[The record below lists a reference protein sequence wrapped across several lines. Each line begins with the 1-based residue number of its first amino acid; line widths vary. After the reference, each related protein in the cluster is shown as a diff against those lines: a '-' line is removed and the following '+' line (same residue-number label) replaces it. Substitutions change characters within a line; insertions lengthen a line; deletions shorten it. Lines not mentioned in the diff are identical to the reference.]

1 MKESV
6 LTVFQRKSP
15 VQSSP
20 VHILPIAAQ
29 LLPLLVS
36 SEENLTCNLRLRALA
51 QVGPPSTLHRK
62 QVHTQTKDG
71 ILHP

>member
-1 MKESV
+1 MKEPV
-6 LTVFQRKSP
+6 LTVLQRKSP
-15 VQSSP
+15 VQS
-20 VHILPIAAQ
+20 ILTIAAQ

-51 QVGPPSTLHRK
+51 QAGPPSTLHRK
-62 QVHTQTKDG
+62 QVHTQTEDG